1 MTSLV
6 LNSALIDV
14 IIQKNVC
21 ECGSVMLKVE
31 FRENQNRE
39 PVSGCIMCD
48 DEIEGL
54 LATR

>member
-1 MTSLV
+1 MLIRV
-6 LNSALIDV
+6 LIDV

-48 DEIEGL
+48 DDEIEGL